1 MERKFSKGLV
11 LMLNLLKQPETV
23 ISATYILEAV
33 FEVFERL
40 EQISIRDDYKL
51 VVGKLL
57 ITQI

>member
-1 MERKFSKGLV
+1 
-11 LMLNLLKQPETV
+11 MLNLLKQPETV

-57 ITQI
+57 IIQI